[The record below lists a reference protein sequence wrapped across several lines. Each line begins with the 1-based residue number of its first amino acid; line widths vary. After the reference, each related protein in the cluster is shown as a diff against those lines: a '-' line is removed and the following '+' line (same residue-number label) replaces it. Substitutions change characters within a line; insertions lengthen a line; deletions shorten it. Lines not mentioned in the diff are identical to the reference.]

1 MFIVSCIEGGRGGR
15 WGRGGN
21 RRKKKGRRKSDVV
34 IHERRVSI
42 LARIIVLLSK
52 LERANVFNLL
62 ERGPGMPICVGSGVF
77 PNVLVTIVMSHSD
90 ES

>member
-1 MFIVSCIEGGRGGR
+1 MGG
-15 WGRGGN
+15 GGN
-21 RRKKKGRRKSDVV
+21 GKRKKGRRKNGAG